1 MTDESRN
8 VDRPQSLQ
16 TTMQSD
22 YRYLGFSLQ
31 KQGICFACKIN
42 EVIIA
47 IVVVAWM
54 TGPTAIAVPPID
66 ALFQRELALEHR
78 NQCGFCIANRLAT
91 LHLQQQPQVCGPPLL
106 LRSHIHLPSNTE
118 RSCHANFVL
127 ACMFPE
133 DRLAICERLLKLM
146 TF

>member
-1 MTDESRN
+1 MTDESRT
-8 VDRPQSLQ
+8 VDRPPNLRRRCKA
-16 TTMQSD
+16 TTD
-22 YRYLGFSLQ
+22 IFSLQ

-66 ALFQRELALEHR
+66 ALLQRELALEHR
-78 NQCGFCIANRLAT
+78 NQCGLCITNRLAT
-91 LHLQQQPQVCGPPLL
+91 IHLQQQPQVCGPPLL
-106 LRSHIHLPSNTE
+106 LRGHIHLPSNTE
-118 RSCHANFVL
+118 RSCHANFVFAWML
-127 ACMFPE
+127 PE
-133 DRLAICERLLKLM
+133 DRLASCERLLKLM